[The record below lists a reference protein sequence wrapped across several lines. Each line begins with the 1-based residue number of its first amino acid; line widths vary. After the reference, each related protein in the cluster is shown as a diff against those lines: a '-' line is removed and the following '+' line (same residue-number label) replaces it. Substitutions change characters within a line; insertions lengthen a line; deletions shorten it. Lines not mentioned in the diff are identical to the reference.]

1 MCGIIGYLG
10 PTNPKEVLIDGL
22 KRLEYR
28 GYDSAGIA
36 VRNNGDVRVFRS
48 EGRIQNLEAKVGTE
62 VLMGTSG
69 IGHTRWATH
78 GAPIEKN
85 AHPHRV
91 GSVTLVHNGIIEN
104 YNEHKDRLLAMG
116 KEILSDTDSEIVAHL
131 FDFEIQNGK
140 TLKEAL
146 VTVLPKLRGAY
157 AFVVMSDKE
166 PEKIAGVR
174 NGPPLLVGLGKDENF
189 IASDVQ
195 AILHRTNRI
204 VYLNDN
210 EFALCNH
217 NSVELFTEKGAP
229 LPLKISQLDWSA
241 EQMDKQG
248 YRHYMLKE
256 IYEQSLAVAN
266 TIAGNIDAR
275 VGVVSLPEWFK
286 APSLLKNTERIS
298 LVACGTAKHAAL
310 VGKYYLE
317 KMAGIPVD
325 VDFASEFRYRN
336 PILDPKTLLIS
347 VSQSGETADTL
358 AAQREGKQKKVPTLA
373 ICNVRH
379 STLAR
384 EADFVIYTNAGPEI
398 GVASTK
404 AFTTQ
409 LTVLYLLAVQLGLEK
424 GTLKLE
430 QAQALTSDLRK
441 LPHLIDAVLKLD
453 KPIQALAEKY
463 QSESFFFFMG
473 RGANY
478 PIALEGAL
486 KLKEISYLHAEGYPA
501 GELKHGPIALVD
513 KQTVI
518 INLCPKMEGEH
529 ETLLYEKQISN
540 LQEVKARGGR
550 ILSVGTEGDKHL
562 ASLSESFIELPE
574 STWALNPILMTLPL
588 QLFAYHVAAFRGT
601 DVDKPR
607 NLAKSVTVE

>member
-1 MCGIIGYLG
+1 
-10 PTNPKEVLIDGL
+10 
-22 KRLEYR
+22 
-28 GYDSAGIA
+28 
-36 VRNNGDVRVFRS
+36 
-48 EGRIQNLEAKVGTE
+48 
-62 VLMGTSG
+62 
-69 IGHTRWATH
+69 
-78 GAPIEKN
+78 
-85 AHPHRV
+85 
-91 GSVTLVHNGIIEN
+91 
-104 YNEHKDRLLAMG
+104 
-116 KEILSDTDSEIVAHL
+116 
-131 FDFEIQNGK
+131 
-140 TLKEAL
+140 
-146 VTVLPKLRGAY
+146 
-157 AFVVMSDKE
+157 MSDKE

-210 EFALCNH
+210 EFALCTQ

-347 VSQSGETADTL
+347 VSQSGGTADTL

-441 LPHLIDAVLKLD
+441 LPHLIDNTNKKGKAKVAVETINACLD
-453 KPIQALAEKY
+453 
-463 QSESFFFFMG
+463 
-473 RGANY
+473 
-478 PIALEGAL
+478 
-486 KLKEISYLHAEGYPA
+486 
-501 GELKHGPIALVD
+501 LVD
-513 KQTVI
+513 KANSFLKIEYLSLALRVPGLVSDLHLRNTATGERLVQYSARHGMI
-518 INLCPKMEGEH
+518 GMFPDLPKKLLGREMTGE
-529 ETLLYEKQISN
+529 
-540 LQEVKARGGR
+540 EVKLLVTAYTNDHA
-550 ILSVGTEGDKHL
+550 SQCSSTEDKL
-562 ASLSESFIELPE
+562 KA
-574 STWALNPILMTLPL
+574 
-588 QLFAYHVAAFRGT
+588 
-601 DVDKPR
+601 
-607 NLAKSVTVE
+607 LAKRFLNREDAGVLIKQVEDFERDFKNRIDW